1 MRKERIKMKN
11 RPVKSKFLLK
21 LTYLEDRD
29 GELIPVSSHRVMLSG
44 REFMEDM
51 NEDKKNGINHR
62 IEIVN
67 EEPKDNIEL
76 GVIYI
81 LATRD
86 KAWVWNLNT

>member
-1 MRKERIKMKN
+1 MKN
-11 RPVKSKFLLK
+11 RLVKSKFLLK

-29 GELIPVSSHRVMLSG
+29 GELIPVSSHHVMLSG
-44 REFMEDM
+44 REFVDDMDEDR
-51 NEDKKNGINHR
+51 KNGINHR
-62 IEIVN
+62 IEVVN
-67 EEPKDNIEL
+67 EEPKGDIEL